1 MRWFRGA
8 RTFPGTS
15 SRRSREPGHLAR
27 ARDRGGCNLRA
38 WITFRCKVERDDEK
52 EFYLS
57 IGSNPL
63 MVLPVSALCAALCV
77 LFAVLVGSNS
87 LANLI
92 WTAILLGSFAAA
104 FIIIAFNIRR
114 HLVYQ
119 RKEGKLLMITALRS
133 HPISKARRFD
143 LSDIEAFTIDVRAE
157 RNVTRGIPSTVEF
170 YVLSMRTREH
180 GNVDL
185 VAGRDARQLQ
195 PVKDMLDGAMLAGRR
210 GNFSTER

>member
-1 MRWFRGA
+1 M
-8 RTFPGTS
+8 
-15 SRRSREPGHLAR
+15 
-27 ARDRGGCNLRA
+27 RA

-133 HPISKARRFD
+133 HPTGRPFASGREASEKTRMPPGRH
-143 LSDIEAFTIDVRAE
+143 LSSRTTA
-157 RNVTRGIPSTVEF
+157 NST
-170 YVLSMRTREH
+170 
-180 GNVDL
+180 
-185 VAGRDARQLQ
+185 
-195 PVKDMLDGAMLAGRR
+195 
-210 GNFSTER
+210 